1 MRLLQALLCATV
13 LVLVIA
19 AQKSMAQAQQE
30 SSNAPTI
37 QVTSRLVF
45 LDVTV
50 LDKKGHPVVTGLNK
64 DDFIITE
71 DKKSQQIF
79 SFEAPETHS
88 MDANAGDDNPEGR
101 APVTIFVLDLL
112 NSSFENFAFIRDSV
126 RKYLASEPEQLN
138 SPAELMVIGNQLL
151 EMVQGYTRNKEDLLY
166 ALDHLSP
173 AMPYKMMNGSFFVER
188 FVQSIDALQQIAL
201 QNKGV
206 PGRKNIVW
214 VGHGG
219 PNLSMAAYNGLP
231 VLDELK
237 EYAHTTTN
245 MLVDARI
252 TLFVIYPELII
263 QGTNMVRGPNPGT
276 FTIRGMD
283 TSTSAMD
290 ADVSIGEDE
299 PFSGDIN
306 FGLFVNE
313 TGGKLF
319 YNRND
324 IENEIRRSEQLGSEY
339 YTLTYQPLDGNA
351 DGKFRRIRVTMR
363 DPHLRAVTKVG
374 YFGPDKKA
382 AIDPRQQAMI
392 NATEAAQ
399 STIPFTALDMK
410 VRAIER
416 HPDTRSAEIMVELN
430 SDNLGWLPTE
440 NGKSSVRLI
449 LAAMSLNAS
458 KDILASKIETVTQS
472 APMQDQAQLAQE
484 VMRIKLT
491 IRVPRKT
498 QSVRVVAETEE
509 EGRIGAADL
518 SRQTIDSAPAMPTPE
533 PQLVS
538 HRPN

>member
-1 MRLLQALLCATV
+1 LTV
-13 LVLVIA
+13 VPI
-19 AQKSMAQAQQE
+19 QKSRAQAQQG
-30 SSNAPTI
+30 SVNVPTI

-50 LDKKGHPVVTGLNK
+50 LDKKGHPVVTGLTK
-64 DDFIITE
+64 DDFLITE
-71 DKKSQQIF
+71 DKKPQRIF
-79 SFEAPETHS
+79 SFEAPETHVT
-88 MDANAGDDNPEGR
+88 DPNAGDDNPDGK

-112 NSSFENFAFIRDSV
+112 NSSFGDFAFIRDSV

-138 SPAELMVIGNQLL
+138 SPAELMVIGNQSL

-166 ALDHLSP
+166 ALDHLPP
-173 AMPYKMMNGSFFVER
+173 ALPYKMTNSAFFAER

-219 PNLSMAAYNGLP
+219 PNLSMEAYNVLP

-237 EYAHTTTN
+237 EYAHATTN

-263 QGTNMVRGPNPGT
+263 QGTNMVRGPNGT
-276 FTIRGMD
+276 FLARGIN

-290 ADVSIGEDE
+290 ADADIGDDE

-324 IENEIRRSEQLGSEY
+324 IENEISRSEQLGSEY
-339 YTLTYQPLDGNA
+339 YTLTYQPHNGNA
-351 DGKFRRIRVTMR
+351 DDKFRRIRVTLR
-363 DPHLRAVTKVG
+363 DPHLHAVTKVG

-382 AIDPRQQAMI
+382 TVDPRQQAMI
-392 NATEAAQ
+392 NVTEAAQ
-399 STIPFTALDMK
+399 STVPFTALDMK
-410 VRAIER
+410 VFAMAR
-416 HPDTRSAEIMVELN
+416 HADTRSAEISVQLATK
-430 SDNLGWLPTE
+430 NLGWLPTE
-440 NGKSSVRLI
+440 NGKSSVNLI
-449 LAAMSLNAS
+449 LAAMSLNANR
-458 KDILASKIETVTQS
+458 DVLASKIETVTQL
-472 APMQDQAQLAQE
+472 APTQDPAQLANE
-484 VMRIKLT
+484 VMLLKLT

-498 QSVRVVAETEE
+498 QSVRVVVETEE
-509 EGRIGAADL
+509 GGRIGAADL
-518 SRQTIDSAPAMPTPE
+518 ARQTIDSAPATPTPA

-538 HRPN
+538 HQPN

>member
-1 MRLLQALLCATV
+1 MRFPRALLCAAV

-19 AQKSMAQAQQE
+19 VQGSMAQAQQG
-30 SSNAPTI
+30 SFNTPTI

-50 LDKKGHPVVTGLNK
+50 LDKKGHPVVTGLTK
-64 DDFIITE
+64 DDFFITE
-71 DKKSQQIF
+71 DKKPQRIF
-79 SFEAPETHS
+79 SCEAHAME
-88 MDANAGDDNPEGR
+88 ANAGDDDPAGK

-112 NSSFENFAFIRDSV
+112 NSSFEDFAFIRDSV
-126 RKYLASEPEQLN
+126 RKYLASEPMRLS
-138 SPAELMVIGNQLL
+138 SPAELMVIGNQSL
-151 EMVQGYTRNKEDLLY
+151 EMVQGYTRNKDDLLY

-173 AMPYKMMNGSFFVER
+173 ALSYKMMNSSFFVER

-206 PGRKNIVW
+206 QGRKNIVW

-219 PNLSMAAYNGLP
+219 PNLSLAAYNGLP

-237 EYAHTTTN
+237 EYSHATTN

-263 QGTNMVRGPNPGT
+263 KGTNMVRGPNGT
-276 FTIRGMD
+276 FMVRGIN

-290 ADVSIGEDE
+290 AAADIGDDE

-306 FGLFVNE
+306 FGVFVNE

-324 IENEIRRSEQLGSEY
+324 IEDEIRRSEQLGSEY
-339 YTLTYQPLDGNA
+339 YTLTYQPHAGNP
-351 DGKFRRIRVTMR
+351 DGKFRRIRVTLR
-363 DPHLRAVTKVG
+363 DPRLHAVTKVG

-382 AIDPRQQAMI
+382 AVDPRQQPMI
-392 NATEAAQ
+392 NVIEAAQ
-399 STIPFTALDMK
+399 LTIRFTALDMK
-410 VRAIER
+410 AFAIAR
-416 HPDTRSAEIMVELN
+416 HPDTRSAEIMVEL
-430 SDNLGWLPTE
+430 SPKNLGWLPTE
-440 NGKSSVRLI
+440 NGKSSVNLT
-449 LAAMSLNAS
+449 LAAMSLNANR
-458 KDILASKIETVTQS
+458 DILASKIETVTQS
-472 APMQDQAQLAQE
+472 APTQDPAQLANQ
-484 VMRIKLT
+484 VMRIKLA
-491 IRVPRKT
+491 IRIPRKT
-498 QSVRVVAETEE
+498 QSVRVVVETES

-518 SRQTIDSAPAMPTPE
+518 ARQTIDATPVTPTPE

-538 HRPN
+538 RQPN